1 MYTRINRTTFF
12 QSLHVVST
20 GRHMD
25 VPRHHIVVNMKR
37 HTEMEAHLQAWRT
50 RVQRSLTQGRR
61 RLCIYYRAWKRS
73 GSPNEEGD
81 SGRLQAPEAQGWEA
95 GRAEEQ

>member
-25 VPRHHIVVNMKR
+25 VPRYHIVLNMKR
-37 HTEMEAHLQAWRT
+37 HTEMEAHLKAWRT
-50 RVQRSLTQGRR
+50 RVQRSLT
-61 RLCIYYRAWKRS
+61 
-73 GSPNEEGD
+73 
-81 SGRLQAPEAQGWEA
+81 
-95 GRAEEQ
+95 